1 MTAEHRSRA
10 ARVAIYT
17 RLATANRTEMTAPAR
32 AAAMD
37 RFEKQVDP
45 DGVLDPAER
54 AQRAEYAKKAYFTA
68 ISAKGVASRRANAS
82 RRKRNNAA

>member
-17 RLATANRTEMTAPAR
+17 RLATADRKEMTAPAR

-45 DGVLDPAER
+45 NGLLDPAER

-68 ISAKGVASRRANAS
+68 ISAKGVAARRANA
-82 RRKRNNAA
+82 RRKRGNAA

>member
-17 RLATANRTEMTAPAR
+17 RLATADRKEMTAPAR

-37 RFEKQVDP
+37 RFEKQVDQARDFKP
-45 DGVLDPAER
+45 DIQPPPSG
-54 AQRAEYAKKAYFTA
+54 
-68 ISAKGVASRRANAS
+68 ASN
-82 RRKRNNAA
+82 